1 MTVKWSTKYE
11 RKPGRW
17 IFEPTLEYRDI
28 GALIKNATRKVWK
41 VPLYYFHL
49 RSGGHV
55 KALEIHAKNVYFV
68 RFDIEDFFGH
78 VTQTRITRC
87 LKTFF
92 GYPKARQ
99 MAKDSTVQHPIE
111 KNRWVLPYGFVQSP
125 ILASLALAKSR
136 LGTALDTLHKERD
149 FKVSVYMDDII
160 VSCNDLKKLEAIC
173 DTLMCAAKKS
183 EFAFNSAK
191 CEGPATAIT
200 AFNIELT
207 HANLAIVAIRLGE
220 FALEMGTGSE
230 QQRRGILSYV
240 KSVNSDQAD
249 RLRV

>member
-1 MTVKWSTKYE
+1 MPVKWSTKFE

-17 IFEPTLEYRDI
+17 VFEPTLEYRDI
-28 GALIKNATRKVWK
+28 GTLIKNATRKVWRA
-41 VPLYYFHL
+41 PQYYFHL
-49 RSGGHV
+49 RPGGHV
-55 KALEIHAKNVYFV
+55 KALKIHSKNKYFV
-68 RFDIEDFFGH
+68 RFDIEDFFGR
-78 VTQTRITRC
+78 VTQTRVTRC
-87 LKTFF
+87 LKMFF
-92 GYPKARQ
+92 GYLKARE
-99 MAKDSTVQHPIE
+99 MAKDSTVRHPIE

-136 LGTALDTLHKERD
+136 LGTLLDTLHKAKN

-160 VSCNDLKKLEAIC
+160 VSCNDLTTLETVCATLKL
-173 DTLMCAAKKS
+173 AAEKS

-191 CEGPATAIT
+191 CEGPAVAIT

-207 HANLAIVAIRLGE
+207 HTNLAIIATRLDE
-220 FALEMGTGSE
+220 FALDMGAGSE

-249 RLRV
+249 LLSV